1 MRYLIPLLVIAA
13 VAGVITT
20 TALFA
25 SNVQASENGGQQ
37 EEEAHAALQ
46 VDINNI
52 FAPFGRPGFFKLLAD
67 FTDMKVKHGHVAI
80 SNVQCDSNGKSP
92 FVVVIANANVGAG
105 NTKLK
110 IIQLNS
116 SNLVDDVSFKGSFC
130 TYHVDVNDGDLTDA
144 SGNVVPI
151 TDIAL
156 ANSSNSS
163 VRPHDTA
170 SATIHADIVAME
182 GHEH

>member
-1 MRYLIPLLVIAA
+1 MRYLIPLLAIAA

-25 SNVQASENGGQQ
+25 SNVQASANGGD
-37 EEEAHAALQ
+37 EAHAVLQ

-52 FAPFGRPGFFKLLAD
+52 FSPFGRPGFFKLLAD
-67 FTDMKVKHGHVAI
+67 FTDMKVAHGHVAI
-80 SNVQCDSNGKSP
+80 SNVQCNSDGTSP

-105 NTKLK
+105 NTQLQTIPLDSSKL
-110 IIQLNS
+110 IN
-116 SNLVDDVSFKGSFC
+116 DVSFPGSFC
-130 TYHVDVNDGDLTDA
+130 TYHVDLDEGMVTF
-144 SGNVVPI
+144 PI

-163 VRPHDTA
+163 VRPHNTA
-170 SATIHADIVAME
+170 SATIHADIVDMSTN
-182 GHEH
+182 

>member
-1 MRYLIPLLVIAA
+1 
-13 VAGVITT
+13 
-20 TALFA
+20 
-25 SNVQASENGGQQ
+25 
-37 EEEAHAALQ
+37 
-46 VDINNI
+46 
-52 FAPFGRPGFFKLLAD
+52 
-67 FTDMKVKHGHVAI
+67 
-80 SNVQCDSNGKSP
+80 
-92 FVVVIANANVGAG
+92 VIANANVGAH
-105 NTKLK
+105 NTQLQ

-130 TYHVDVNDGDLTDA
+130 TYHLDLDEA
-144 SGNVVPI
+144 MANFPI

>member
-1 MRYLIPLLVIAA
+1 MRYLVPLLVIAA

-25 SNVQASENGGQQ
+25 SNVQASENGGH
-37 EEEAHAALQ
+37 EEEAHAVLQ

-52 FAPFGRPGFFKLLAD
+52 FAPFGKPGFFKLLAD

-80 SNVQCDSNGKSP
+80 SNVQCDRDGKSP
-92 FVVVIANANVGAG
+92 FVVVIANANVGTG
-105 NTKLK
+105 NTKLQ
-110 IIQLNS
+110 IIPLDS
-116 SNLVDDVSFKGSFC
+116 SNLVNDVSFPGSFC
-130 TYHVDVNDGDLTDA
+130 TYHVDVHEAMVNF
-144 SGNVVPI
+144 PI

-163 VRPHDTA
+163 VRPHSTA
-170 SATIHADIVAME
+170 SATIHADIVEME
-182 GHEH
+182 EMEHEH

>member
-25 SNVQASENGGQQ
+25 SNVQASENGGH
-37 EEEAHAALQ
+37 EEEAHAVLQ

-52 FAPFGRPGFFKLLAD
+52 FSPFGRPGFFKLLAD
-67 FTDMKVKHGHVAI
+67 FTDMKVAHGHVAI
-80 SNVQCDSNGKSP
+80 SNVQCNSDGMSP

-105 NTKLK
+105 NTQLK
-110 IIQLNS
+110 IIPLDS
-116 SNLVDDVSFKGSFC
+116 SNLVNDVSFPGSFC
-130 TYHVDVNDGDLTDA
+130 TYHVDLHDGDLTDA

-163 VRPHDTA
+163 VRPHNTA
-170 SATIHADIVAME
+170 SATIHADIVEM
-182 GHEH
+182 

>member
-1 MRYLIPLLVIAA
+1 MAMKYLIPLLVIAA

-25 SNVQASENGGQQ
+25 SNVQASENGGHE
-37 EEEAHAALQ
+37 EEEAHAVLQ

-52 FAPFGRPGFFKLLAD
+52 FAPFGKPGFFKLLAD
-67 FTDMKVKHGHVAI
+67 FTDMKVAHGHVAI
-80 SNVQCDSNGKSP
+80 SNVQCDRDGKSP

-105 NTKLK
+105 NTQLQ
-110 IIQLNS
+110 IIPLDS
-116 SNLVDDVSFKGSFC
+116 SNLVNDVSFPGSFC
-130 TYHVDVNDGDLTDA
+130 TYHVDLDEAMVNF
-144 SGNVVPI
+144 PI

-170 SATIHADIVAME
+170 SAAIHADIVAME
-182 GHEH
+182 EMA